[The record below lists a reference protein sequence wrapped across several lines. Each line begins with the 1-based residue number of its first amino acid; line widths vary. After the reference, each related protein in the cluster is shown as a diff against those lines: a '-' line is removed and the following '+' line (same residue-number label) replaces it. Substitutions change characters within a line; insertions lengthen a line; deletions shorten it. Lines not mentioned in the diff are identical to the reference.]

1 MLAGESL
8 SGAARSSSVRCSPAA
23 RAPRPPAKRCSS
35 CSAHVPQPWH
45 SMARHGTTL
54 PVSLQGRAL
63 PWPYSPQPL
72 QLGHQ
77 LLTLW
82 PGSPPAPRHPALRW
96 GPPMGACRAC
106 CPPAKPGL
114 GPACPSMAQPA
125 WGSSALLPP
134 RTQQHP
140 WTNAVLGPAAQP
152 QCRVR
157 SQRGGEPARWG
168 ARGVGSQGFPCRLS
182 LGGPPGP
189 CPGQVRV
196 ARRSCVISTV
206 PTRGVWPGTAA
217 APKPA
222 SSTRAC
228 PERAGAHRSC
238 RQHPIPRFPGPRE
251 RAASVAQCFPA
262 AMGNGRRAPLVS
274 VHPGGQP
281 GSRVQVA
288 LAGKPGCHWDTIPFA
303 VPGVGRGC
311 FL

>member
-8 SGAARSSSVRCSPAA
+8 SGAARSSSVRWSPAA

-35 CSAHVPQPWH
+35 CSARVPQPWH
-45 SMARHGTTL
+45 RMARHGMTL

-72 QLGHQ
+72 RLSHQ
-77 LLTLW
+77 LLTLR
-82 PGSPPAPRHPALRW
+82 PGSPPAPRHPALRR

-140 WTNAVLGPAAQP
+140 WANAVRGPEAQP
-152 QCRVR
+152 QCRVG
-157 SQRGGEPARWG
+157 SQRGEEPAGWG
-168 ARGVGSQGFPCRLS
+168 ARVSPAGCPSVVHRVPAQGRCVQRA
-182 LGGPPGP
+182 
-189 CPGQVRV
+189 RV

-206 PTRGVWPGTAA
+206 PTRGVWPGSAA

-238 RQHPIPRFPGPRE
+238 RLHPIPCFPGPRE

-281 GSRVQVA
+281 GSRVQVG